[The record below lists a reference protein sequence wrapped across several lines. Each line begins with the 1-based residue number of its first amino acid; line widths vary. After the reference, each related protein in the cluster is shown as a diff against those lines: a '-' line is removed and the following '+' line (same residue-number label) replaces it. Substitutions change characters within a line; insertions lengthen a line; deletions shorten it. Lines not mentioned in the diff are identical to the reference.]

1 MGNGRTE
8 KKKKEKKNLLKGT
21 KLNDAFSD
29 GYNRN
34 GLPKK
39 NILKDNVLKLFF

>member
-1 MGNGRTE
+1 MGNGRT
-8 KKKKEKKNLLKGT
+8 KKNLLKGT

-39 NILKDNVLKLFF
+39 KNILKDNVFKLFF